1 MYTLSS
7 NGYNKR
13 DWSGLIENGKLTKRN
28 AFVCNLCLD
37 YAKKNPIKG
46 NVSNTTQ
53 EQEQNTNSNHD
64 NNEEDDI
71 ISNNIKATI
80 ESLNNKSL

>member
-1 MYTLSS
+1 MRLYATFVLIMQRKIPLKEMYQ
-7 NGYNKR
+7 
-13 DWSGLIENGKLTKRN
+13 I
-28 AFVCNLCLD
+28 
-37 YAKKNPIKG
+37 
-46 NVSNTTQ
+46 Q